1 MGTLWAAL
9 EGLPARRT
17 KKARRCRL
25 ASVVVL
31 SLAAMLSG
39 ANDVVAIFRW
49 GRRLTPKSLAMLG
62 IDRPRS
68 PCHATWHHVFKSI
81 AETELATAL
90 CGRVPAGPA
99 GHVIVD
105 GKRSR
110 GSQRDGSPGVHML
123 HAFSAK
129 LQAAVGS
136 LEVVRFV

>member
-39 ANDVVAIFRW
+39 ANDLVAIFRW
-49 GRRLTPKSLAMLG
+49 GRRLTAKSLAMLG

-68 PCHATWHHVFKSI
+68 PCHATW
-81 AETELATAL
+81 
-90 CGRVPAGPA
+90 
-99 GHVIVD
+99 
-105 GKRSR
+105 
-110 GSQRDGSPGVHML
+110 
-123 HAFSAK
+123 
-129 LQAAVGS
+129 QAAEKRPS
-136 LEVVRFV
+136 TARPLRFSISAWPR